1 MREIEGA
8 LQAISDGLD
17 IKLVSQKQMMG
28 VLKKMLREVDFSER
42 YNVEI
47 KLNEGKD

>member
-8 LQAISDGLD
+8 LQAISESLD

-42 YNVEI
+42 YNVEV